1 MAKQFLPEV
10 VVNGETISRAAIA
23 AEAQNHPAP
32 KGKPG
37 IAWRKAANALAIRT
51 LLLQEAKRRGIA
63 AAPVPSGPGRRE
75 TDEEAMIRQLLEAE
89 IMPEPPSDDA
99 LLAEWRANPERYRTQ
114 PLWKA
119 SHILAACAVGDE
131 PADAAAK
138 AKTEAIRQ
146 RISEDPATFEALAA
160 AHSDCPSK
168 TAGGALG
175 QLRPGDVVPEF
186 EQALRAIGGRGIAK
200 SPVRTRHGWH
210 VLRVDA
216 YDPPRA
222 LPFAA
227 VRDRISEAMEKAA
240 WARES
245 KRFVDRLA
253 ADAEITGADLGS

>member
-75 TDEEAMIRQLLEAE
+75 TDEETMIRQLLEAE

-146 RISEDPATFEALAA
+146 RVSEDPATFEALAA

-186 EQALRAIGGRGIAK
+186 EQALRAIGGRGTAK
-200 SPVRTRHGWH
+200 APVRTRHGWH

-253 ADAEITGADLGS
+253 ADAEISGADLGG